1 MKRISAILLSL
12 SIVVNVFAQETGVHF
27 IHGLS
32 WKEVVAKA
40 TKEHKYI
47 FVDCYTTWCGPCKYM
62 SAQIFP
68 RKEAGDYFNANYIC
82 IKAQMDKTK
91 NDNDEIKARYDDAS
105 MLEKDYDVH
114 VYPTFLYFNPEG
126 KAVHRSVGSGTVE
139 DIIAEGK
146 NAFNPEKAYFILL
159 KQFQADKIS
168 ASGLY
173 TLINDAIA
181 ANDNNAGAYA
191 KAYIRSQKDMFT
203 KDNVALLA
211 SCTHISSDTGFS
223 IISSNEEM
231 YDKATHSGAARKI
244 IIETLTASSYNILY
258 EYQKTNEEPDWES
271 FERGLTNKYPK
282 YSHQTS
288 MFSKVAFYLR
298 SKKGNPL
305 AESAVNYFNSYPEN
319 CEPESLNNWAWRIF
333 LNCDDTSLLVKSLP
347 LSKKSFEKDNKP
359 EYMDTYAALLYRAGH
374 KNEAIEWETKA
385 MNLAVSDKEQYQT
398 SIDKMKKDEKIW
410 ENQ

>member
-1 MKRISAILLSL
+1 M
-12 SIVVNVFAQETGVHF
+12 
-27 IHGLS
+27 
-32 WKEVVAKA
+32 
-40 TKEHKYI
+40 
-47 FVDCYTTWCGPCKYM
+47 
-62 SAQIFP
+62 
-68 RKEAGDYFNANYIC
+68 
-82 IKAQMDKTK
+82 
-91 NDNDEIKARYDDAS
+91 
-105 MLEKDYDVH
+105 
-114 VYPTFLYFNPEG
+114 YPTFLYFSSDG
-126 KAVHRSVGSGTVE
+126 KAVHRSVGSGTAE

-146 NAFNPEKAYFILL
+146 NAFISEKAYFILL
-159 KQFQADKIS
+159 RQYQADKIS
-168 ASGLY
+168 ATGLY

-203 KDNVALLA
+203 KENAALLA

-223 IISSNEEM
+223 IISSNEEL
-231 YDKATHSGAARKI
+231 YDKATHPVAARKI

-258 EYQKTNEEPDWES
+258 EYQKTNEEPDWEA

-282 YSHQTS
+282 YSQQVS

-305 AESAVNYFNSYPEN
+305 AVSAVNYFNSYPEN

-347 LSKKSFEKDNKP
+347 LSMKSFEKDNKP
-359 EYMDTYAALLYRAGH
+359 EFMDTYAALLYRAGH
-374 KNEAIEWETKA
+374 KTEAIEWETKA